1 MIARLEGRVVEHD
14 GVRVVVDVQGI
25 GYELDVTSSVLEL
38 LPGSA
43 ALLVLHTHM
52 VVREDG
58 HYLFGFV
65 SRAER
70 EMFRVLIKVNGVGPK
85 VAMALLSAM
94 QLGALARALA
104 SEEIGLLTRVPG
116 VGRRTAERLIVELR
130 DKLGSVAAGTG
141 AGATAMGSGARAGNP
156 VADDA
161 ESALIALGYRPAEAS
176 RWVGAVLTPAMPV
189 EEAVRL
195 ALRAAA
201 DGQR

>member
-70 EMFRVLIKVNGVGPK
+70 EMFRALIKVNGVGPK

-141 AGATAMGSGARAGNP
+141 AGATAVGNVARAGNP

>member
-70 EMFRVLIKVNGVGPK
+70 EMFRALIKVNGVGPK

>member
-70 EMFRVLIKVNGVGPK
+70 EMFRALIKVNGVGPK

-130 DKLGSVAAGTG
+130 DKLGSVAAG
-141 AGATAMGSGARAGNP
+141 AGATAVGSGARAGNP

>member
-70 EMFRVLIKVNGVGPK
+70 EMFRALIKVNGVGPK

-94 QLGALARALA
+94 QLGALAR
-104 SEEIGLLTRVPG
+104 P
-116 VGRRTAERLIVELR
+116 
-130 DKLGSVAAGTG
+130 
-141 AGATAMGSGARAGNP
+141 
-156 VADDA
+156 
-161 ESALIALGYRPAEAS
+161 
-176 RWVGAVLTPAMPV
+176 
-189 EEAVRL
+189 
-195 ALRAAA
+195 
-201 DGQR
+201 